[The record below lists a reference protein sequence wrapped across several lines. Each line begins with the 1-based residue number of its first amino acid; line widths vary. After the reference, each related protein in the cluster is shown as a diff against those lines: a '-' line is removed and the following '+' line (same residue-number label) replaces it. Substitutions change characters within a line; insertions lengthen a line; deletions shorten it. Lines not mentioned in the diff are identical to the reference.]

1 MPDLAEELLG
11 RYVESEIQLRE
22 AILRGGARPS
32 GAKERER
39 RDRLRLAVL
48 QAMKGEY

>member
-22 AILRGGARPS
+22 AVLRGGARPS

-39 RDRLRLAVL
+39 RDRLRAEVL
-48 QAMKGEY
+48 KHLRS